1 MALTRHPCGAAGGT
15 RRCRPPPLRDVCDGS
30 KRPRHPQ
37 IGDLDLRYE
46 TFTVNTPDQQ
56 PVVYQASPS
65 SSADDAFN
73 RAAS

>member
-1 MALTRHPCGAAGGT
+1 MSTAPAAGRV
-15 RRCRPPPLRDVCDGS
+15 RRIEAA
-30 KRPRHPQ
+30 RHPQ